1 MKKKMLF
8 CLVFAAV
15 VLTGCVDQQSLT
27 EEEIANQNRVDA
39 IVTNVLF
46 DNELDEAASYNIHK
60 DGFLVIKFAETVPF
74 EKYNHV
80 VETLRSNGQM
90 NGVRAE
96 QGGREVCP
104 VSGLR

>member
-1 MKKKMLF
+1 MKKILF
-8 CLVFAAV
+8 CLSLAAFA
-15 VLTGCVDQQSLT
+15 LNGCVDQQSLS

-46 DNELDEAASYNIHK
+46 ENELDEAASYNIHK
-60 DGFLVIKFAETVPF
+60 DGFLVIKFSETVPF

-80 VETLRSNGQM
+80 VETLRSNEQI